1 MRLLKEPCLFLW
13 TPQRKTLCLAA
24 EIPGRASRLATLSY
38 FRGTLLALAVVVGCS
53 INSLAQT
60 QRTIWPSTSVPA
72 TPDVGPD
79 SPVELGVSF
88 TADTNGFVTG
98 IRFYKSPSNLGVHVA
113 NLWTNTG
120 VRLASAT
127 SAGETASG
135 WQQVNFLTPV
145 AITANT
151 VYVASYHTTLGHF
164 SANWNYF
171 ATAGVNNAPL
181 HALANVAGIP
191 DGRYAYGS
199 NSIFPTGSHKAANY
213 WVDVMFNS
221 SSGTGGALQISTA
234 QLPGGAVAGT
244 YSTTL
249 SATGGSTPYT
259 WSLLSGTLPNGLT
272 LNASGS
278 LSGTPSLAG
287 SFPFTVQVKDA
298 AGLSASANFSINVA
312 SPVPTIAITA
322 PASGATVSGTI
333 SVSGTASDSV
343 SISSV
348 QVAVD
353 GGSFSSA
360 SGTNNWTFSLN
371 TASLS
376 NGAHSLSAKTTD
388 TAGISA
394 TSSPVSINV
403 NNGTTAADC
412 TLFASPSGNNANSGS
427 SASSPKTFTG
437 AAAVTQPGSV
447 VCLLAGTYNLSS
459 TFYPPTSGSPS
470 SWIVYKSYG
479 NGAVNFVWTAG
490 AITQPMFKFG
500 GGSFPNGPTY
510 LEFRGLNL
518 DGQNNALD
526 GFFCQGDHH
535 LRFIGNS
542 INNTGGS
549 GVGAINCDYLTSDH
563 NLINHNGYLYG
574 WTSAI
579 SYNNAQWFDNYS
591 GFHNIASNNIITGE
605 YDGSPN
611 HTDGNGIILDLG
623 GNTPPALIINNV
635 VYGNGGRCIQANV
648 VTNFWFVN
656 NTCYK
661 NNLDPSLGN
670 AGSLTTQ
677 GSSNGYF
684 INNITVAWH
693 SNNPSYDQEG
703 SNSNVQYF
711 ADLYIGSPNNFSYSD
726 PSQLIQADPLFLSPP
741 LFDPLA
747 LGQYATALA
756 PSLLGTGLTLLPLSP
771 AYNRGI
777 DPSTL
782 PGVPANI
789 VTDLKK
795 YIYTDINGK
804 ARPQGGGSDLGAYQH

>member
-1 MRLLKEPCLFLW
+1 ML
-13 TPQRKTLCLAA
+13 
-24 EIPGRASRLATLSY
+24 
-38 FRGTLLALAVVVGCS
+38 VVVLGCS

-60 QRTIWPSTSVPA
+60 QRTIWPSTAVPA

-79 SPVELGVSF
+79 SAVELGVSF
-88 TADTNGFVTG
+88 TADSNGFVTG
-98 IRFYKSPSNLGVHVA
+98 IRFYKSPSNSGVHVG

-120 VRLASAT
+120 VKLASAT
-127 SAGETASG
+127 FTGETASG
-135 WQQVNFLTPV
+135 WQQVNFSTPV
-145 AITANT
+145 AISANS
-151 VYVASYHTTLGHF
+151 VYVASYHTTIGHY
-164 SANWNYF
+164 SANWSYF
-171 ATAGVNNAPL
+171 ATSGVNNAPL
-181 HALANVAGIP
+181 HALASAAATP

-199 NSIFPTGSHKAANY
+199 NSSFPTGSHQAANY
-213 WVDVMFNS
+213 WVDVLFNPS
-221 SSGTGGALQISTA
+221 GGTGGALQITSA
-234 QLPGGAVAGT
+234 QLPGGTVAGT
-244 YSTTL
+244 YSATL

-272 LNASGS
+272 LSASGS

-353 GGSFSSA
+353 GGSYSSA

-371 TASLS
+371 TAALS

-394 TSSPVSINV
+394 TSSTVSINV

-427 SASSPKTFTG
+427 TASSPKTFTG

-447 VCLLAGTYNLSS
+447 VCLLAGTYNLGS

-490 AITQPMFKFG
+490 AIAQPMFKFG
-500 GGSFPNGPTY
+500 GGSFPSGPAY

-579 SYNNAQWFDNYS
+579 SYNNDQWFDNYS
-591 GFHNIASNNIITGE
+591 GFHNIVSNNIITGE
-605 YDGSPN
+605 FDGSSN

-635 VYGNGGRCIQANV
+635 VYGNGGRCIQSLNHV
-648 VTNFWFVN
+648 SFWIVN

-661 NNLDPSLGN
+661 NDLDPSLGN
-670 AGSLTTQ
+670 TGSFTSQ

-703 SNSNVQYF
+703 SNSNIQYF

-726 PSQLIQADPLFLSPP
+726 PSQFIQADPLFLNPPVYSPT
-741 LFDPLA
+741 A

-777 DPSTL
+777 DPSAL

>member
-1 MRLLKEPCLFLW
+1 
-13 TPQRKTLCLAA
+13 
-24 EIPGRASRLATLSY
+24 
-38 FRGTLLALAVVVGCS
+38 
-53 INSLAQT
+53 
-60 QRTIWPSTSVPA
+60 
-72 TPDVGPD
+72 
-79 SPVELGVSF
+79 VELGVSF

-98 IRFYKSPSNLGVHVA
+98 IRFYKSPNNSGVHVG
-113 NLWTNTG
+113 NLWANTG
-120 VRLASAT
+120 VKLASAT
-127 SAGETASG
+127 FTGETASG
-135 WQQVNFLTPV
+135 WQQVNFSTPV
-145 AITANT
+145 AISANS
-151 VYVASYHTTLGHF
+151 VYIASYHTTIGHY
-164 SANWNYF
+164 SANWSYF
-171 ATAGVNNAPL
+171 ATSGVNNAPL
-181 HALANVAGIP
+181 HALASAAATP

-199 NSIFPTGSHKAANY
+199 NSAFPTGSHQAANY
-213 WVDVMFNS
+213 WVDVVFNPS
-221 SSGTGGALQISTA
+221 GGTGGALQITTA

-244 YSTTL
+244 YSATL

-259 WSLLSGTLPNGLT
+259 WSLLSGALPNGLT

-353 GGSFSSA
+353 GGSYSSA

-371 TASLS
+371 TAALS

-394 TSSPVSINV
+394 TSSTVSINV

-447 VCLLAGTYNLSS
+447 VCLLAGTYNLGS

-490 AITQPMFKFG
+490 AIAQPMFKFG
-500 GGSFPNGPTY
+500 GGSFPSGPAY

-605 YDGSPN
+605 FDGSSN

-648 VTNFWFVN
+648 VTTFWFVN

-703 SNSNVQYF
+703 SNSNIQYY

-726 PSQLIQADPLFLSPP
+726 PSQFIQADPLFLSPP
-741 LFDPLA
+741 VYSPTA
-747 LGQYATALA
+747 LGQYATSLA
-756 PSLLGTGLTLLPLSP
+756 PALLGTGLTLLPLSP